1 MNLNLY
7 TGAQDRG
14 AALLEILAAGDP
26 TPDALQTLW
35 RASQEWLA
43 SAGAVPLERYLH
55 LPTTPSAVRKASR
68 NLWIKRA
75 AELIAPGVNVFNQA
89 PQLEEELRIF
99 ISRGQWPI
107 WRKAK
112 EPPQDASALRR
123 ALFYIAKYNEGKS
136 ISVRH
141 ISRIIAKK

>member
-1 MNLNLY
+1 MSLHLY

-14 AALLEILAAGDP
+14 AALLEMLAVGDP

-43 SAGAVPLERYLH
+43 SGGELPLERFLR
-55 LPTTPSAVRKASR
+55 LPSTPAAVRKASR

-75 AELIAPGVNVFNQA
+75 AELIAPGANAFNQA
-89 PQLEEELRIF
+89 ARLEENLGIF

-123 ALFYIAKYNEGKS
+123 ALFHIVRYNEGKG
-136 ISVRH
+136 ISARH